1 MMKEE
6 ILRAIGAVRATS
18 PLVHSITNY
27 VVMNVTA
34 NALLAAHASPLM
46 AHAPEELDDLTDI
59 DSALV
64 LNIGTLDAH
73 WLESMEYAGK
83 LMRAKGK
90 PVVLDPVGAGASR
103 LRTEASLRLLDMV
116 RPQIVRGNA
125 SEVMALASEIRK
137 AERLPSPA
145 SSPSTK
151 GVDSLNDSRDA
162 VDSARFLASRF
173 SCVVS
178 ISGKH
183 DFITDGQTVL
193 MVEGGSPLMPLVTGM
208 GCSAS
213 AVTGAYAACAAPL
226 VAAAASMAV
235 FASAGE
241 KAAAKAAGPGTFLP
255 HFLDELYAVDAEDAA
270 KRVKVVEA

>member
-1 MMKEE
+1 
-6 ILRAIGAVRATS
+6 
-18 PLVHSITNY
+18 
-27 VVMNVTA
+27 
-34 NALLAAHASPLM
+34 M
-46 AHAPEELDDLTDI
+46 AHAVEELDDLTDI

-64 LNIGTLDAH
+64 LNIGTLDPA
-73 WLESMEYAGK
+73 WLESMELAGK
-83 LMRAKGK
+83 LMRSKGK

-125 SEVMALASEIRK
+125 SEIMALASEIRK
-137 AERLPSPA
+137 AEHLPSPA
-145 SSPSTK
+145 ASPATK

-178 ISGKH
+178 ISGER

-213 AVTGAYAACAAPL
+213 AVTGAYAACTTPL

-241 KAAAKAAGPGTFLP
+241 KAATKAAGPGTFLP
-255 HFLDELYAVDAEDAA
+255 HFLDDLYAVEAEDAA
-270 KRVKVVEA
+270 KRVKVVG

>member
-6 ILRAIGAVRATS
+6 ILRAIEAVRKSS

-46 AHAPEELDDLTDI
+46 AHAPEVLDDLTDI

-64 LNIGTLDAH
+64 LNIGTLDAT
-73 WLESMEYAGK
+73 WLESMEFAGK

-125 SEVMALASEIRK
+125 SEIMALAAEIRK

-145 SSPSTK
+145 ANPTTK

-178 ISGKH
+178 ISGER

-213 AVTGAYAACAAPL
+213 AVTGAYAACASPL
-226 VAAAASMAV
+226 VAAAACMAV

-241 KAAAKAAGPGTFLP
+241 KAGSRASGPGTFLP
-255 HFLDELYAVDAEDAA
+255 AFLDELYTLDAEDAA
-270 KRVKVVEA
+270 RRVQRITI

>member
-1 MMKEE
+1 MMKEK
-6 ILRAIGAVRATS
+6 IIQAVERVYAVS
-18 PLVHSITNY
+18 PLVHSITNH

-59 DSALV
+59 DSSLV
-64 LNIGTLDAH
+64 LNIGTLDAA
-73 WLESMEYAGK
+73 WLESMELAGK

-125 SEVMALASEIRK
+125 SEIMALTSAILK
-137 AERLPSPA
+137 AERLPAPAASPA
-145 SSPSTK
+145 TK
-151 GVDSLNDSRDA
+151 GVDSLNDSREA
-162 VDSARFLASRF
+162 VDFARFLAERF
-173 SCVVS
+173 GCVVS
-178 ISGKH
+178 ISGER
-183 DFITDGQTVL
+183 DFITDGKRVL

-213 AVTGAYAACAAPL
+213 AVTGAYAACAEPL
-226 VAAAASMAV
+226 IAATAAMAV
-235 FASAGE
+235 FSSAGV

-255 HFLDELYAVDAEDAA
+255 HFLDELHAVDKDDAA
-270 KRVKVVEA
+270 ERVREIAS

>member
-6 ILRAIGAVRATS
+6 ILRAIEAVRKTS

-64 LNIGTLDAH
+64 LNIGTLDAA
-73 WLESMEYAGK
+73 WLESMKLAGK
-83 LMRAKGK
+83 LMRTKGK

-103 LRTEASLRLLDMV
+103 LRTEASLRLLDLV

-125 SEVMALASEIRK
+125 SEIMALAAEIRK
-137 AERLPSPA
+137 AERLPSPPA
-145 SSPSTK
+145 NPATT

-162 VDSARFLASRF
+162 VDSARLLASRF

-178 ISGKH
+178 ISGER

-193 MVEGGSPLMPLVTGM
+193 MVEGGSALMPLVTGM

-213 AVTGAYAACAAPL
+213 AVTGAYAACAHPL
-226 VAAAASMAV
+226 VAAAACMAV

-241 KAAAKAAGPGTFLP
+241 KAATKAAGPGTFLP
-255 HFLDELYAVDAEDAA
+255 HFLDELYAVDAKDAA
-270 KRVKVVEA
+270 GRVKVVA

>member
-1 MMKEE
+1 MKEE
-6 ILRAIGAVRATS
+6 IIRAIERVYATS

-64 LNIGTLDAH
+64 LNIGTLDAP
-73 WLESMEYAGK
+73 WLESMELAGK
-83 LMRAKGK
+83 LMRTKGK

-125 SEVMALASEIRK
+125 SEIMALAAEIRR
-137 AERLPSPA
+137 AEHLPSPA
-145 SSPSTK
+145 DSPSTK
-151 GVDSLNDSRDA
+151 GVDSLNDSREA
-162 VDSARFLASRF
+162 VDSARLLAERF
-173 SCVVS
+173 ACVVS
-178 ISGKH
+178 ISGER
-183 DFITDGQTVL
+183 DFITDGERTL
-193 MVEGGSPLMPLVTGM
+193 MVEGGSALMPLVTGM

-213 AVTGAYAACAAPL
+213 AVTGAYAACASPL
-226 VAAAASMAV
+226 IAAAAAMAV
-235 FASAGE
+235 FASAGTR
-241 KAAAKAAGPGTFLP
+241 AAERASGPGSFLP
-255 HFLDELYAVDAEDAA
+255 HFLDALYTVDAHDAA
-270 KRVKVVEA
+270 GRVRESSI

>member
-1 MMKEE
+1 MKEH
-6 ILRAIGAVRATS
+6 ILNAIRSVYAAA

-46 AHAPEELDDLTDI
+46 AHAAEEMDDLTNI

-64 LNIGTLDAH
+64 LNIGTLDPV
-73 WLESMEYAGK
+73 WLDSMELAGK

-103 LRTEASLRLLDMV
+103 LRNEASLRLLDMV

-125 SEVMALASEIRK
+125 SEIMALA
-137 AERLPSPA
+137 AELRRAEGTAPATLPA
-145 SSPSTK
+145 SK
-151 GVDSLNDSRDA
+151 GVDSLNASHEAIDA
-162 VDSARFLASRF
+162 ARLLSSRF

-178 ISGKH
+178 ISGEQ
-183 DFITDGQTVL
+183 DLITDGSTL
-193 MVEGGSPLMPLVTGM
+193 LAVEGGSPLMPLVTGM

-213 AVTGAYAACAAPL
+213 AVTGAYAACAEPL
-226 VAAAASMAV
+226 AAAAAAMAV

-241 KAAAKAAGPGTFLP
+241 KAGARVSGPGSFLP
-255 HFLDELYAVDAEDAA
+255 AFLDELYTLDAEDAA
-270 KRVKVVEA
+270 RRVRRMTI

>member
-1 MMKEE
+1 MKEE
-6 ILRAIGAVRATS
+6 IIRAIERVYATS

-64 LNIGTLDAH
+64 LNIGTLDAP
-73 WLESMEYAGK
+73 WLESMELAGK

-125 SEVMALASEIRK
+125 SEIMALAAEIRR
-137 AERLPSPA
+137 AEHLPSPA
-145 SSPSTK
+145 ASPSTK
-151 GVDSLNDSRDA
+151 GVDSLNDSREA
-162 VDSARFLASRF
+162 VDSARLLAERF
-173 SCVVS
+173 ACVVS
-178 ISGKH
+178 ISGER
-183 DFITDGQTVL
+183 DFITDGERTL
-193 MVEGGSPLMPLVTGM
+193 MVEGGSALMPLVTGM

-213 AVTGAYAACAAPL
+213 AVTGAYAACASPL
-226 VAAAASMAV
+226 IAAAAAMAV
-235 FASAGE
+235 FASAGTKAAE
-241 KAAAKAAGPGTFLP
+241 KASGPGSFLP
-255 HFLDELYAVDAEDAA
+255 HFLDALYTVDANDAA
-270 KRVKVVEA
+270 DRVRESSI

>member
-1 MMKEE
+1 MKEE
-6 ILRAIGAVRATS
+6 IIRAIERVYATS

-64 LNIGTLDAH
+64 LNIGTLDAP
-73 WLESMEYAGK
+73 WLESMELAGK

-125 SEVMALASEIRK
+125 SEIMALAAEIRR
-137 AERLPSPA
+137 AERMPSPA
-145 SSPSTK
+145 DSPSTK
-151 GVDSLNDSRDA
+151 GVDSLNDSREA
-162 VDSARFLASRF
+162 VDSARLLAERF
-173 SCVVS
+173 ACVVS
-178 ISGKH
+178 ISGER
-183 DFITDGQTVL
+183 DFITDGKKTL
-193 MVEGGSPLMPLVTGM
+193 MVEGGSALMPLVTGM

-213 AVTGAYAACAAPL
+213 AVTGAYAACASPL
-226 VAAAASMAV
+226 IAAAAAMAV
-235 FASAGE
+235 FASAGTRAAE
-241 KAAAKAAGPGTFLP
+241 KASGPGSFLP
-255 HFLDELYAVDAEDAA
+255 HFLDALYTVDTHDAA
-270 KRVKVVEA
+270 DRVRESSI

>member
-1 MMKEE
+1 
-6 ILRAIGAVRATS
+6 
-18 PLVHSITNY
+18 
-27 VVMNVTA
+27 MNVTA

-46 AHAPEELDDLTDI
+46 AHAAEEMDDLTNI

-64 LNIGTLDAH
+64 LNIGTLDPA
-73 WLESMEYAGK
+73 WLDSMELAGK

-125 SEVMALASEIRK
+125 SEIMALAAEIRK
-137 AERLPSPA
+137 AERL
-145 SSPSTK
+145 SSPTANPATK

-162 VDSARFLASRF
+162 VDSARLLASRF

-178 ISGKH
+178 ISGER

-213 AVTGAYAACAAPL
+213 AVTGAYAACAEPL
-226 VAAAASMAV
+226 TAAAAAMAV

-241 KAAAKAAGPGTFLP
+241 KAGKLAKGPGTFLP
-255 HFLDELYAVDAEDAA
+255 HFLDELYAVDSEDAA
-270 KRVKVVEA
+270 SRVRKI

>member
-1 MMKEE
+1 MNES
-6 ILRAIGAVRATS
+6 ILCAIRAVYADA
-18 PLVHSITNY
+18 PLVHSITNF

-46 AHAPEELDDLTDI
+46 AHAAEEMDDLTDI
-59 DSALV
+59 DAALV
-64 LNIGTLDAH
+64 LNIGTLDPA
-73 WLESMEYAGK
+73 WLDSMELAGR

-125 SEVMALASEIRK
+125 SEIMALAAEIRK
-137 AERLPSPA
+137 AERLPAPA
-145 SSPSTK
+145 QSSATK
-151 GVDSLNDSRDA
+151 GVDSLNDSREA
-162 VDSARFLASRF
+162 VDSARLLTERF
-173 SCVVS
+173 GCVVS
-178 ISGKH
+178 ISGQR
-183 DFITDGQTVL
+183 DFITDGNAVL

-213 AVTGAYAACAAPL
+213 AVTGAYAACADPL
-226 VAAAASMAV
+226 TAAAAAMAV

-241 KAAAKAAGPGTFLP
+241 KAGARACGPGTFLP
-255 HFLDELYAVDAEDAA
+255 LFLDELYAVDAEDAA
-270 KRVKVVEA
+270 RRVHTI

>member
-1 MMKEE
+1 MKDQ
-6 ILRAIGAVRATS
+6 IIRAIEAVRAAS
-18 PLVHSITNY
+18 PLVHSITNF

-46 AHAPEELDDLTDI
+46 AHAAEEMDDLTDI
-59 DSALV
+59 DAALV
-64 LNIGTLDAH
+64 LNIGTLDPV
-73 WLESMEYAGK
+73 WLDSMELAGK

-125 SEVMALASEIRK
+125 SEIMALAAEMRRT
-137 AERLPSPA
+137 ERLPSPA
-145 SSPSTK
+145 ASSSTK
-151 GVDSLNDSRDA
+151 GVDSLNDSREA

-178 ISGKH
+178 ISGQR

-193 MVEGGSPLMPLVTGM
+193 TVEGGSPLMPLVTGM

-213 AVTGAYAACAAPL
+213 AVTGAYAACASPL
-226 VAAAASMAV
+226 IAAAAAMAV
-235 FASAGE
+235 FASAGARAAE
-241 KAAAKAAGPGTFLP
+241 KASGPGSFLP
-255 HFLDELYAVDAEDAA
+255 HFLDALYTVDAHDAA
-270 KRVKVVEA
+270 SRVRESSI

>member
-1 MMKEE
+1 MMKAE
-6 ILRAIGAVRATS
+6 ILRAIEAVRATS

-46 AHAPEELDDLTDI
+46 AHAPEELEDLTDI
-59 DSALV
+59 DAALV
-64 LNIGTLDAH
+64 LNIGTLDTT
-73 WLESMEYAGK
+73 WLESMEFAGK

-125 SEVMALASEIRK
+125 SEIMALASEIRK
-137 AERLPSPA
+137 AERLPSPVA
-145 SSPSTK
+145 SPATK

-178 ISGKH
+178 ISGER
-183 DFITDGQTVL
+183 DFITDGPPCFISSCPINKLSCHCLPPSISVL
-193 MVEGGSPLMPLVTGM
+193 SPPISTAFLIFAPPRL
-208 GCSAS
+208 SA
-213 AVTGAYAACAAPL
+213 
-226 VAAAASMAV
+226 
-235 FASAGE
+235 
-241 KAAAKAAGPGTFLP
+241 
-255 HFLDELYAVDAEDAA
+255 
-270 KRVKVVEA
+270 R

>member
-1 MMKEE
+1 MKEQ
-6 ILRAIGAVRATS
+6 ILRAIESVYASR
-18 PLVHSITNY
+18 PLVHSITNF
-27 VVMNVTA
+27 VVMTITA
-34 NALLAAHASPLM
+34 NALLTAHASPLM
-46 AHAPEELDDLTDI
+46 AHAAEELDDLTDI

-64 LNIGTLDAH
+64 LNIGTLDPA
-73 WLESMEYAGK
+73 WLESMELAGT
-83 LMRAKGK
+83 LMRSKGK

-125 SEVMALASEIRK
+125 SEIMALASEIRR

-145 SSPSTK
+145 ASPSTK

-162 VDSARFLASRF
+162 VDSARLLAGRF
-173 SCVVS
+173 QCVVS
-178 ISGKH
+178 ISGER
-183 DFITDGQTVL
+183 DFVTDGETVL
-193 MVEGGSPLMPLVTGM
+193 AVEGGSPLMPLVTGM

-213 AVTGAYAACAAPL
+213 AVTGAYASCAEPL
-226 VAAAASMAV
+226 IAAAAAMAV

-241 KAAAKAAGPGTFLP
+241 KAGCLAKGPGTFLP

-270 KRVKVVEA
+270 ERVKKI

>member
-1 MMKEE
+1 MKEQ
-6 ILRAIGAVRATS
+6 ILRAIESVYGS
-18 PLVHSITNY
+18 GPLVHSITNF

-46 AHAPEELDDLTDI
+46 AHAAEELDDLTDI

-64 LNIGTLDAH
+64 LNIGTLDPA
-73 WLESMEYAGK
+73 WLESMELAGT

-103 LRTEASLRLLDMV
+103 LRTEASLRILDMV

-125 SEVMALASEIRK
+125 SEVMALAAAIRK
-137 AERLPSPA
+137 AERMPTPA
-145 SSPSTK
+145 ACPSTK

-162 VDSARFLASRF
+162 VDSARFLAERF
-173 SCVVS
+173 ACVVS
-178 ISGKH
+178 ISGKR
-183 DFITDGQTVL
+183 DFITDGETL
-193 MVEGGSPLMPLVTGM
+193 LSVEGGSPLMPLVTGM

-213 AVTGAYAACAAPL
+213 AVTGAYAACAEPL
-226 VAAAASMAV
+226 IAAASAMAV

-241 KAAAKAAGPGTFLP
+241 KAGKLAKGPGTFLP
-255 HFLDELYAVDAEDAA
+255 HFLDELYSVNAEDAA
-270 KRVKVVEA
+270 ERVMKIEL

>member
-1 MMKEE
+1 MKEQ
-6 ILRAIGAVRATS
+6 ILRAIEEVYASR
-18 PLVHSITNY
+18 PLVHSITNF

-46 AHAPEELDDLTDI
+46 AHAAEEMDDLTNI

-64 LNIGTLDAH
+64 LNIGTLDPA
-73 WLESMEYAGK
+73 WLESMELAGK

-103 LRTEASLRLLDMV
+103 LRTEASLRILDMV

-125 SEVMALASEIRK
+125 SEIMALASEIRR

-145 SSPSTK
+145 DSPSAK
-151 GVDSLNDSRDA
+151 GVDSLHDSREA
-162 VDSARFLASRF
+162 VESARFLAERF
-173 SCVVS
+173 ACAVS
-178 ISGKH
+178 ISGER

-193 MVEGGSPLMPLVTGM
+193 MVEGGSPFMPLVTGM

-213 AVTGAYAACAAPL
+213 AVTGAYAACAEPL
-226 VAAAASMAV
+226 AAAAAAMAV

-241 KAAAKAAGPGTFLP
+241 KAGRLASGPGTFLP

-270 KRVKVVEA
+270 GRVKMIEI

>member
-1 MMKEE
+1 MKEE
-6 ILRAIGAVRATS
+6 IIRAIERVYATS

-64 LNIGTLDAH
+64 LNIGTLDAP
-73 WLESMEYAGK
+73 WLESMELAGK

-90 PVVLDPVGAGASR
+90 PIVLDPVGAGASR

-125 SEVMALASEIRK
+125 SEIMALAAEIRR
-137 AERLPSPA
+137 AEHLPSPA
-145 SSPSTK
+145 DSPSTK
-151 GVDSLNDSRDA
+151 GVDSQNDSREA
-162 VDSARFLASRF
+162 VDSARLLAERF
-173 SCVVS
+173 ACVVS
-178 ISGKH
+178 ISGER
-183 DFITDGQTVL
+183 DFITDGERTL
-193 MVEGGSPLMPLVTGM
+193 MVEGGSSLMPLVTGM

-226 VAAAASMAV
+226 IAAAAAMAV
-235 FASAGE
+235 FASAGARAAE
-241 KAAAKAAGPGTFLP
+241 KASGPGSFLP
-255 HFLDELYAVDAEDAA
+255 HFLDALYTVDAHDAA
-270 KRVKVVEA
+270 DRVRESSI

>member
-1 MMKEE
+1 MKTQ
-6 ILRAIGAVRATS
+6 ILDAIAAVYARG
-18 PLVHSITNY
+18 PLVHSITNF

-34 NALLAAHASPLM
+34 NAVLAAHASPLM
-46 AHAPEELDDLTDI
+46 AHAAEEMDDITNI

-64 LNIGTLDAH
+64 LNIGTLDPA
-73 WLESMEYAGK
+73 WLESMELAGK

-125 SEVMALASEIRK
+125 SEIMALASEIRR
-137 AERLPSPA
+137 AERLPASAA
-145 SSPSTK
+145 SSSTK
-151 GVDSLNDSRDA
+151 GVDSLNDSREA
-162 VDSARFLASRF
+162 VDSARLLAERF
-173 SCVVS
+173 GCVVS
-178 ISGKH
+178 ISGER
-183 DFITDGQTVL
+183 DFVTDGETVL
-193 MVEGGSPLMPLVTGM
+193 VVEGGSPLMPLVTGM

-213 AVTGAYAACAAPL
+213 AGTGAYAACAEPL
-226 VAAAASMAV
+226 TAAAAAMAV

-241 KAAAKAAGPGTFLP
+241 KAGRLAKGPGTFLP

-270 KRVKVVEA
+270 ERVKKI

>member
-1 MMKEE
+1 MKTQ
-6 ILRAIGAVRATS
+6 IIRTIRRVRETA
-18 PLVHSITNY
+18 PLIHSITNL

-64 LNIGTLDAH
+64 LNIGTLDPA
-73 WLESMEYAGK
+73 WLESMELAGK

-125 SEVMALASEIRK
+125 SEIMALAAAIRR
-137 AERLPSPA
+137 AERLPSAAAPA
-145 SSPSTK
+145 TK

-162 VDSARFLASRF
+162 VDSATLLAERFG
-173 SCVVS
+173 CVVS
-178 ISGKH
+178 ISGQR
-183 DFITDGQTVL
+183 DFITDGKTVL
-193 MVEGGSPLMPLVTGM
+193 AVEGGSPLMPLVTGM

-213 AVTGAYAACAAPL
+213 AVTGACAACAEPL
-226 VAAAASMAV
+226 IAAACAMAL

-241 KAAAKAAGPGTFLP
+241 KAGAKAAGPGTFLP
-255 HFLDELYAVDAEDAA
+255 HFLDELYAVDEADAA
-270 KRVKVVEA
+270 ERVRVVEI

>member
-1 MMKEE
+1 MMKAK
-6 ILRAIGAVRATS
+6 IIQAVERVYAVS

-59 DSALV
+59 DSSLV
-64 LNIGTLDAH
+64 LNIGTLDAS
-73 WLESMEYAGK
+73 WLESMELAGK

-116 RPQIVRGNA
+116 RPHIVRGNA
-125 SEVMALASEIRK
+125 SEIMALTSAILK
-137 AERLPSPA
+137 AERLPAPAASPA
-145 SSPSTK
+145 TK
-151 GVDSLNDSRDA
+151 GVDSLNDSREA
-162 VDSARFLASRF
+162 VDFARFLAERF
-173 SCVVS
+173 GCVVS
-178 ISGKH
+178 ISGER
-183 DFITDGQTVL
+183 DFITDGKRVL

-213 AVTGAYAACAAPL
+213 AVTGAYAACAEPL
-226 VAAAASMAV
+226 IAATAAMAV
-235 FASAGE
+235 FSSAGE
-241 KAAAKAAGPGTFLP
+241 KAAAKASGPGTFLP
-255 HFLDELYAVDAEDAA
+255 HFLDELYAVDKDDAA
-270 KRVKVVEA
+270 GRVREIAS

>member
-1 MMKEE
+1 MKEH
-6 ILRAIGAVRATS
+6 ILQAIHNVQATS

-46 AHAPEELDDLTDI
+46 AHTPEEMDDLTDI

-64 LNIGTLDAH
+64 LNIGTLDPA
-73 WLESMEYAGK
+73 WLDSMELAGK

-103 LRTEASLRLLDMV
+103 LRNESSLRLLDMV

-125 SEVMALASEIRK
+125 SEIMALAAEIRR
-137 AERLPSPA
+137 AEGTISAALPA
-145 SSPSTK
+145 SK
-151 GVDSLNDSRDA
+151 GVDSLNASHEA
-162 VDSARFLASRF
+162 VDAATLLASRF
-173 SCVVS
+173 GCVVS
-178 ISGKH
+178 ISGEQ
-183 DFITDGQTVL
+183 DFITDGTTILSVK
-193 MVEGGSPLMPLVTGM
+193 GGSPLMPLVTGM

-213 AVTGAYAACAAPL
+213 AVTGAYAACAEPL
-226 VAAAASMAV
+226 IAAAAAMAV

-241 KAAAKAAGPGTFLP
+241 KAGSRASGPGTFLP
-255 HFLDELYAVDAEDAA
+255 AFLDELYTLDAEDAA
-270 KRVKVVEA
+270 RRVQRITI

>member
-1 MMKEE
+1 MMKAK
-6 ILRAIGAVRATS
+6 IIQAVERVYAVS
-18 PLVHSITNY
+18 PLVHSITNH

-59 DSALV
+59 DSSLV
-64 LNIGTLDAH
+64 LNIGTLDAA
-73 WLESMEYAGK
+73 WLESMELAGK

-103 LRTEASLRLLDMV
+103 LRTEASLRLLDTV

-125 SEVMALASEIRK
+125 SEIMALTSAILK
-137 AERLPSPA
+137 AERLPAPAASPA
-145 SSPSTK
+145 TK
-151 GVDSLNDSRDA
+151 GVDSLNDSREA
-162 VDSARFLASRF
+162 VDFVRFLAERF
-173 SCVVS
+173 GCVVS
-178 ISGKH
+178 ISGER
-183 DFITDGQTVL
+183 DFITDGKRVL

-213 AVTGAYAACAAPL
+213 AVTGAYAACAEPL
-226 VAAAASMAV
+226 IAATAAMAV
-235 FASAGE
+235 FSSAGV

-255 HFLDELYAVDAEDAA
+255 HFLDELHAVDKDDAA
-270 KRVKVVEA
+270 GRVREIAS